1 MENTENLSNETN
13 TGNTHVIGLSEQLI
27 SREILSCGVNTL
39 DKINHFGSGY
49 KNSIFFRYLLTLK
62 NQGVLSNLGLLYN
75 SIEPNEER
83 QKELRNLYEQDSIG
97 TSIEFITSSMQE
109 YLDESADSV
118 DWSIITGVFDKNI
131 YEHQQYQFIDKM
143 ITSSLNLSNEG
154 VIFTFDSNYQDE
166 FYNIDGVIRY
176 VNNTYNRY
184 RISKIDERH
193 YVICIYKY
201 YHSSTN

>member
-1 MENTENLSNETN
+1 MENTDNVTNEIN
-13 TGNTHVIGLSEQLI
+13 ESVMGLTEQLI
-27 SREILSCGVNTL
+27 SREILSCGINTL

-49 KNSIFFRYLLTLK
+49 KNSIFFKYLLTLK
-62 NQGVLSNLGLLYN
+62 NQGAVSNLGLLYN

-83 QKELRNLYEQDSIG
+83 QKELRNLYEEDSIG
-97 TSIEFITSSMQE
+97 TSIEFITTSMQE
-109 YLDESADSV
+109 YLDESNDSV
-118 DWSIITGVFDKNI
+118 DWSIITGVLDNNL
-131 YEHQQYQFIDKM
+131 YEHQQYEFMDKM

-154 VIFTFDSNYQDE
+154 VIFTFDSNYQDAI
-166 FYNIDGVIRY
+166 YNIEGIIRY

-201 YHSSTN
+201 YHSPTN